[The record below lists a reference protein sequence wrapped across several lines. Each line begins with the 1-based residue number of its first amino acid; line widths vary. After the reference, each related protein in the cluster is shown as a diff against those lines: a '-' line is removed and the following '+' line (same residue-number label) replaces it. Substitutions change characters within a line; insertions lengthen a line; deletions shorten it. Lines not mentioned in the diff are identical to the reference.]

1 MTRVIELFFYFV
13 DFFPRPS
20 IFHLIIVIF
29 PRSFPPQFTFVSN
42 PGRCQQSAISNEIL
56 NPTPS
61 SFPSFYVP
69 NRLSKV
75 STYPSLR
82 PPAHPTS
89 IMASFHILDKDSWS
103 KILPFCDAK
112 GALSL
117 TQVVSSKKILS
128 HSKVSIKPAS
138 ANDYPFSREI
148 RLGRVPIHLTA
159 KALENHINVL
169 INHGKYY
176 LAREGTTKWW
186 WGRRPLFDDD
196 NATLV
201 TIPKSG
207 FEERTKSLLVYEKRG
222 IIVHN
227 YAGQAFHIDDV
238 WPTTTVQA
246 LTEMAARQM
255 GLTSTHLS
263 LTFEGRYLNKTP
275 HAPLIDMGLSNGC
288 RVYQRFIVPRGAGTP
303 RIGRLQRTTRS
314 PVPP

>member
-1 MTRVIELFFYFV
+1 M
-13 DFFPRPS
+13 
-20 IFHLIIVIF
+20 
-29 PRSFPPQFTFVSN
+29 
-42 PGRCQQSAISNEIL
+42 
-56 NPTPS
+56 
-61 SFPSFYVP
+61 
-69 NRLSKV
+69 
-75 STYPSLR
+75 
-82 PPAHPTS
+82 
-89 IMASFHILDKDSWS
+89 
-103 KILPFCDAK
+103 
-112 GALSL
+112 
-117 TQVVSSKKILS
+117 TQVVSSKKIPS

-138 ANDYPFSREI
+138 ANDYPFSKEI
-148 RLGRVPIHLTA
+148 RLGRVPIHLSA
-159 KALENHINVL
+159 KALENHINVV

-196 NATLV
+196 SATLV

-303 RIGRLQRTTRS
+303 RIGRLHRTRS